1 LSYRGNR
8 KGSGYGIRKAQR
20 IHARRS
26 SRAKKVDEGLKA
38 PLAGSFEQWNA
49 QPNRF
54 DLPNVDT
61 PKQKR

>member
-1 LSYRGNR
+1 MNYGGSS
-8 KGSGYGIRKAQR
+8 KGCYGIGKAKR

-26 SRAKKVDEGLKA
+26 ARAKKIDESLKA

-54 DLPNVDT
+54 DLPHVDA
-61 PKQKR
+61 PKGR